1 MDLAYNE
8 YIEEKKIE
16 NQIRA
21 TEIALRYNF
30 ATDLTSLVGVK
41 PKAEQLSRTDAEPE
55 NEGGVTG

>member
-1 MDLAYNE
+1 MDLDYNE
-8 YIEEKKIE
+8 FILDYIEEKKIE
-16 NQIRA
+16 A

-41 PKAEQLSRTDAEPE
+41 PEAEQLSRTDAEPE